1 MLLCFKLS
9 NFHDLCVAG
18 LLQLEMEPSK
28 VYQLLSG
35 LSIPIPHLPL
45 LEPVSSGVSTKLTS
59 PPSVPVPQQSVEE
72 KSPVSGDNKS
82 TLDGNEGVLVGYK
95 GTMDGNQGDSKGT
108 LDGNQVVQGG
118 YKGTVDGNQG
128 VQGGYKGTLDGNQVI
143 LDDDKG
149 TLGDSKGRLGGIQD
163 TVGDSQGA
171 VGDNRGTQDRNQG
184 VLDENRD
191 NLDKHLLIHKGFSE
205 ARTVFVEKTSTTSVW
220 FMERDL
226 YGGEAELET
235 PFVGLSVFPLRKWR
249 ETSVDSPSTELTDAL
264 GDVQR
269 GQDPVYNDRPKS
281 VVQHEGETSPSYKA
295 SCVPSLEKTRTKR
308 SMKKILFPQNVA
320 SGAHRQS
327 PLVAANMGM
336 KTVHSPLAVADVG
349 IKTVHSPLVTA
360 DVGIKTVHS
369 PLVTADAGIKT
380 VHSPLV
386 AADVGI
392 KTVHS
397 PLVAADVDMKTVHS
411 PLVAAVNMKTVPS
424 PLVVA
429 TDCNRSSVTKTTQ
442 CPQGEAVIHRKVE
455 EVQCPQGVGSGVS
468 RGQGDP
474 VRQSYDY
481 QKRRKRK
488 TGPCQPQKAA
498 QTLADWPF
506 QDVLAVSGTL
516 ICTPFH
522 NLDFI
527 NPITSELINL
537 LCNDTA
543 SRSFTVSSIK
553 FTNQVNLGITIDS
566 YLSLHLL
573 MTYVSSSANIELHHV
588 ASIHLY
594 LFCDTTNT
602 QISAYVFSELDLW
615 EHPGISLKKPKGLE
629 CWGVVTA
636 RLVV

>member
-1 MLLCFKLS
+1 MLLCFIVS

-35 LSIPIPHLPL
+35 LSIPTPHLPL
-45 LEPVSSGVSTKLTS
+45 LEPVSSSVSTKLTAS
-59 PPSVPVPQQSVEE
+59 PSVPVPRQSVEE
-72 KSPVSGDNKS
+72 KSPVSGDKKS
-82 TLDGNEGVLVGYK
+82 TLDGNQGVLGGYK
-95 GTMDGNQGDSKGT
+95 GTLDGNQGVLGDSKGA

-118 YKGTVDGNQG
+118 YKGT
-128 VQGGYKGTLDGNQVI
+128 LDGYQVI

-163 TVGDSQGA
+163 TVSDSQGA
-171 VGDNRGTQDRNQG
+171 VDDNRGTQDRNQV

-191 NLDKHLLIHKGFSE
+191 NLDKHPLIHKGFSE

-226 YGGEAELET
+226 SGGEAELET
-235 PFVGLSVFPLRKWR
+235 PFVGLPVFPLRKWQ
-249 ETSVDSPSTELTDAL
+249 ETSVDSASTELTDAL

-269 GQDPVYNDRPKS
+269 RQDPVYNDQTKS
-281 VVQHEGETSPSYKA
+281 VVQHKGETSQSYKA

-320 SGAHRQS
+320 SDAHRQS
-327 PLVAANMGM
+327 ALVAANVDM
-336 KTVHSPLAVADVG
+336 KA
-349 IKTVHSPLVTA
+349 
-360 DVGIKTVHS
+360 
-369 PLVTADAGIKT
+369 
-380 VHSPLV
+380 
-386 AADVGI
+386 
-392 KTVHS
+392 VHS

-411 PLVAAVNMKTVPS
+411 PHTVADVGIKTVHSPLVAADVGIRTVHSPLVEADVDIKTVRSPLVTADVDIKTVHSPLVAAVNMKTVLS

-429 TDCNRSSVTKTTQ
+429 TDCNRRSVMKTTQ

-455 EVQCPQGVGSGVS
+455 EVQCPQDVGSGVS
-468 RGQGDP
+468 RDQGDP

-488 TGPCQPQKAA
+488 MEPCQPQKAA

-506 QDVLAVSGTL
+506 RDVLAVSGTS

-527 NPITSELINL
+527 NQITSELINL

-543 SRSFTVSSIK
+543 SRSFTVSGIK
-553 FTNQVNLGITIDS
+553 FTNQVKNLSITIDS

-573 MTYVSSSANIELHHV
+573 LPT
-588 ASIHLY
+588 
-594 LFCDTTNT
+594 
-602 QISAYVFSELDLW
+602 
-615 EHPGISLKKPKGLE
+615 
-629 CWGVVTA
+629 
-636 RLVV
+636 

>member
-1 MLLCFKLS
+1 MLLCFIVS

-35 LSIPIPHLPL
+35 LSIPTPRLPL
-45 LEPVSSGVSTKLTS
+45 LEPVSSSVSTKLTAS
-59 PPSVPVPQQSVEE
+59 PSVPVPRQSVEE
-72 KSPVSGDNKS
+72 KSPVSGDKKS
-82 TLDGNEGVLVGYK
+82 TLDGNQGVLGGYK
-95 GTMDGNQGDSKGT
+95 GTLDGNQGVLGDSKGA

-118 YKGTVDGNQG
+118 YKGT
-128 VQGGYKGTLDGNQVI
+128 LDGYQVI

-163 TVGDSQGA
+163 TVSDSQGA
-171 VGDNRGTQDRNQG
+171 VDDNRGTQDRNQV

-191 NLDKHLLIHKGFSE
+191 NLDKHPLIHKGFSE

-226 YGGEAELET
+226 SGGEAELET
-235 PFVGLSVFPLRKWR
+235 PFVGLPVFPLRKWR
-249 ETSVDSPSTELTDAL
+249 ETSVDSASTELTDAL

-269 GQDPVYNDRPKS
+269 RQDPVYNDQTKS
-281 VVQHEGETSPSYKA
+281 VVQHKGETSQSYKA

-320 SGAHRQS
+320 SDAHRQS
-327 PLVAANMGM
+327 ALVAANVDM
-336 KTVHSPLAVADVG
+336 KA
-349 IKTVHSPLVTA
+349 
-360 DVGIKTVHS
+360 
-369 PLVTADAGIKT
+369 
-380 VHSPLV
+380 
-386 AADVGI
+386 
-392 KTVHS
+392 VHS

-411 PLVAAVNMKTVPS
+411 PHTVADVGIKTVHSPLVAAVNTKTVLS

-429 TDCNRSSVTKTTQ
+429 TDCNRRSVMKATQ
-442 CPQGEAVIHRKVE
+442 CPQGEAAIHRKVE
-455 EVQCPQGVGSGVS
+455 EVQCPQDVGPGVS
-468 RGQGDP
+468 RDQGDP

-488 TGPCQPQKAA
+488 MEPCQPQKAA

-506 QDVLAVSGTL
+506 RDVLAVSGTS

-543 SRSFTVSSIK
+543 SRSFTVSDIK
-553 FTNQVNLGITIDS
+553 FTNQVKNLSITIDS

-573 MTYVSSSANIELHHV
+573 LPT
-588 ASIHLY
+588 
-594 LFCDTTNT
+594 
-602 QISAYVFSELDLW
+602 
-615 EHPGISLKKPKGLE
+615 
-629 CWGVVTA
+629 
-636 RLVV
+636 